1 MAELQVHAAQKD
13 EARILYI
20 DGFINAHTVQ
30 EFEKSVQSALEEK
43 NFRILI
49 NCKELQYINSSGLG
63 VLMGVIEEIQE
74 NDGFLYLS
82 NMNET
87 VFNIFDTLGFTHL
100 FKVFDTE
107 EEAITSLQGGDTSDN
122 PAQGEG

>member
-1 MAELQVHAAQKD
+1 MAELEVHTTQKD
-13 EARILYI
+13 GAKVLYI
-20 DGFINAHTVQ
+20 NGYINAHTVQ
-30 EFEKSVQSALEEK
+30 DFEKAIQNVLDEDT
-43 NFRILI
+43 FRILI
-49 NCKELQYINSSGLG
+49 NCKDLEYINSSGLG

-82 NMNET
+82 DMNDT

-107 EEAITSLQGGDTSDN
+107 VEALNTMGKESTAGEE
-122 PAQGEG
+122 

>member
-1 MAELQVHAAQKD
+1 MAELTVTSD
-13 EARILYI
+13 EKNGAVVLYP

-30 EFEKSVQSALEEK
+30 AFEKAVQSLVEK
-43 NFRILI
+43 QVYHIVI
-49 NCKELQYINSSGLG
+49 NCNGLSYINSSGLG

-74 NDGFLYLS
+74 NKGFLLLS

-107 EEAITSLQGGDTSDN
+107 DEAISAIKDQKNEEQTH
-122 PAQGEG
+122 E